1 MAFAHARIALQAERK
16 SSTLTHMTQTL
27 NIHKSQPTCRNG
39 SARFLTTALIVGVV
53 GLLLSSCGGTKP
65 TAEEIAKVIRPKF
78 PSDYVLTV
86 VSVEVTNVNCATKV
100 DGYLCDYEVLLK
112 GNRRLM
118 KQGKFYED
126 PVEQRF
132 PKKSY
137 LVKGDQGWIDQPIM
151 PPML

>member
-1 MAFAHARIALQAERK
+1 MP
-16 SSTLTHMTQTL
+16 QT
-27 NIHKSQPTCRNG
+27 NMHKSQPTRRNG
-39 SARFLTTALIVGVV
+39 SAPFLTTALLCGVV
-53 GLLLSSCGGTKP
+53 GLLTGCGGSKP
-65 TAEEIAKVIRPKF
+65 TAEEIAKAIRPKF

-151 PPML
+151 PSML